1 MLKLRTEG
9 KRKRLL
15 PTLEE
20 WHVLFKDWDIEN
32 ICTSVWLHDNLPANC
47 TEVED
52 FSDCNGNTSSFCPA
66 NVPCQCKNEKPFC
79 RCDYYREGWMEYWYM
94 GPKCNQLW
102 NTLDLILVTVL
113 PAVALVFLV
122 VVISQCVHY
131 CKGKKARKQ
140 TNSPYLEVH
149 HNPTFS
155 QEPYSNLGR
164 ASQQPPR
171 VEWTGQLPK
180 PVLRRQDFDD
190 FPGPSH
196 LDSSSPRYAQPQR
209 RPDYL
214 SSQQP
219 QQYDGFV
226 YPGNNRPYA
235 GYAEERQYSRY

>member
-1 MLKLRTEG
+1 MSVLKVFFFV
-9 KRKRLL
+9 LL
-15 PTLEE
+15 LAGDSLSQEP
-20 WHVLFKDWDIEN
+20 
-32 ICTSVWLHDNLPANC
+32 NC

-190 FPGPSH
+190 LPGPSH